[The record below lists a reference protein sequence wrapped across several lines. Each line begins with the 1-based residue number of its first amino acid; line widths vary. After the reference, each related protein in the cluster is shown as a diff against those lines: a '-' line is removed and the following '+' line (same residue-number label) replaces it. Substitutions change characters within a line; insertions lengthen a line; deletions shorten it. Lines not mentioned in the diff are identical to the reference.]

1 MNFQPLRYIWAMPA
15 TVIGLVFASLAVIR
29 GRIAVVDGVIEAQ
42 GPLLR
47 WALAYLLPG
56 RGGASAITLGHVVLA
71 RDAMHLE
78 WTRCH
83 ERAHVAQY
91 ERWGP
96 LFLPAYLVASLAA
109 FVRGRDCYFDN
120 RFEREARAVEALA
133 SSNDFKKQS
142 ASRRRAPSGSGDVV
156 QVGSKQPSL
165 NRGPRTV
172 DRFYWRA
179 PSPAR
184 LSDTPALASRRVL
197 SSSKPSTVRPSEPNT
212 ASAGDTL

>member
-47 WALAYLLPG
+47 WAFTRLLPG

-96 LFLPAYLVASLAA
+96 VFLPAYLLASLAA

-120 RFEREARAVEALA
+120 HFEREARAAEALA
-133 SSNDFKKQS
+133 RSNEVKSSQ
-142 ASRRRAPSGSGDVV
+142 RRVRRPG
-156 QVGSKQPSL
+156 
-165 NRGPRTV
+165 
-172 DRFYWRA
+172 
-179 PSPAR
+179 
-184 LSDTPALASRRVL
+184 LASRGV
-197 SSSKPSTVRPSEPNT
+197 T
-212 ASAGDTL
+212 